1 MHKLAEICI
10 RRPVFATMLVLS
22 LTVIGVFSFFG
33 LGVDLLPK
41 IDMPTVMISVSNPG
55 AAAEQIETEI
65 TKKIEDAVNTI
76 SGIDD
81 LRSTSVEGL
90 SQVIVQFSLDKN
102 GDVGAQ
108 EVRDRVS
115 MVVGNLPETAKMP
128 VIQKMDPDAQPIF
141 QIVVSSPRPLRDVT
155 QIAKKK
161 IKEQIENISGVGQVR
176 INGGAEREIHI
187 TVDPDRLRSYNL
199 TVNDVAAALR
209 TQNFELPGGRVDE
222 GGRELTVRTVGRVN
236 QPGQF
241 NDIAVATRGSYVV
254 RIRDVG
260 KATDSEVEMR
270 SVSRLNGNSAVTL
283 VVSKQ
288 SGQNSVAVSDAV
300 KKKLE
305 EISKTLPKDFK
316 IQLLAD
322 TSIFIRKAVAA
333 LESHLIEG
341 SILASFVIFLFLS
354 NIRTTL
360 IAAIAIPTSIISTFG
375 LMGAIGFTLNQL
387 TMLALTLMVGIV
399 IDDAIIVLEN
409 IFRYIEEKDMPP
421 FQAAIAG
428 TKEIGLAVMATTF
441 SLLAVFVPVGFMG
454 GMVGR
459 FMSSF
464 GFTSAFAIAV
474 SLLVSFTLT
483 PMLCSRFIKKRP
495 RAHSSKESRMFRPID
510 KAYTRM
516 LVWSLGHRRVLVG
529 LSAIVILSTIPLF
542 ILVPKNFMAQ
552 DDRSEFQ
559 INLRAPEG
567 TSLAATGN
575 IAERVARE
583 VRTIPEVTDTLMT
596 VGGGQK
602 AEVNAAVISVKLKP
616 LEGRS
621 IAQSKIMLH
630 ARDIVE
636 RFPNLRTSVSSQTN
650 AGSGGFTQA
659 DIQFVV
665 NGPDLKLLQK
675 YSDALLEKMKAMPKV
690 VDIDSSLIVGKPEL
704 RISVN
709 RQRSADL
716 GVRVTDIA
724 TALNTLVA
732 GQVVT
737 TFNADEDQYDVRLRA
752 SDEYRTGS
760 EGLKRLTVPSYKV
773 KGGWVNLSD
782 VVDIKEEKA
791 PSSIDRLNRQR
802 QVTVLANVL
811 PGGSQAAVID
821 LVNTEV
827 AKLDLAPGYKVTPAG
842 MTKEMGRTAYYFAL
856 AISLSFIFMYMVLAA
871 QFESFLHPIT
881 IMMSLPLAVPFG
893 IFSLLIF
900 GQSVSIMSGLGL
912 LLLFG
917 IVKKNAILQIDHTI
931 GLRASG
937 MQREEAII
945 QANRDRL
952 RPILMTTIALI
963 AGMLPLVVAGGTGA
977 SSNRSLG
984 LLVIGGQSLC
994 LLLTLLAVPVF
1005 YSLFDDAAS
1014 LSIWNRIAARWKSIS
1029 VPAFLKISNRAQ

>member
-22 LTVIGVFSFFG
+22 LTVIGVFAFFG

-65 TKKIEDAVNTI
+65 TKRIEDAVNTI

-81 LRSTSVEGL
+81 LRSTSIEGL

-115 MVVGNLPETAKMP
+115 MIVGKLPETAKMP

-141 QIVVSSPRPLRDVT
+141 QVVVSSPRPLRDVT
-155 QIAKKK
+155 QIAKKR
-161 IKEQIENISGVGQVR
+161 IKEQIENINGVGQVQ
-176 INGGAEREIHI
+176 INGGAEREIHV
-187 TVDPDRLRSYNL
+187 TVEPDRLRAYNL

-209 TQNFELPGGRVDE
+209 AQNFELPGGRVDE
-222 GGRELTVRTVGRVN
+222 GSRELTVRTVGRVSE
-236 QPGQF
+236 PEQF
-241 NDIAVATRGSYVV
+241 NDIAVASRGQYVV
-254 RIRDVG
+254 RIRDLG
-260 KATDSEVEMR
+260 IATDSEQELR
-270 SVSRLNGNSAVTL
+270 SVSRLNGNSAITL

-300 KKKLE
+300 KQKLAD
-305 EISKTLPKDFK
+305 ISKTLPKDVK

-322 TSIFIRKAVAA
+322 TSIFIRKAVSA
-333 LESHLIEG
+333 LESHLLEG
-341 SILASFVIFLFLS
+341 SILASLVIFFFLS

-409 IFRYIEEKDMPP
+409 IFRFIEEKNMPP
-421 FQAAIAG
+421 FEAAMAG

-464 GFTSAFAIAV
+464 GFTSSFAIAV

-483 PMLCSRFIKKRP
+483 PMLCSRFVKKKLKGH
-495 RAHSSKESRMFRPID
+495 ASKESRIFRPVD
-510 KAYTRM
+510 KFYTRA
-516 LVWSLGHRRVLVG
+516 LEWSLGHRKSMLWLCV
-529 LSAIVILSTIPLF
+529 AVIFSTIPLF
-542 ILVPKNFMAQ
+542 IMVPKNFMAQ

-559 INLRAPEG
+559 ISLRAPEG
-567 TSLAATGN
+567 TSLAATEH
-575 IAERVARE
+575 IAERIARE
-583 VRTIPEVTDTLMT
+583 VRAFPEVTDTLTT

-602 AEVNAAVISVKLKP
+602 SEVNTAGISIKLQP
-616 LEGRS
+616 LEERS
-621 IAQSKIMLH
+621 ISQSKVMLR
-630 ARDIVE
+630 ARDILAH
-636 RFPNLRTSVSSQTN
+636 FPNLRTSVTSQSG
-650 AGSGGFTQA
+650 AGSGNFTQA
-659 DIQFVV
+659 DIQFVI

-675 YSDALLEKMKAMPKV
+675 YSEALLQKMRSMPKV
-690 VDIDSSLIVGKPEL
+690 VDVDSSLIVGKPEL
-704 RISVN
+704 RIRIN
-709 RQRSADL
+709 RQRAADL

-724 TALNTLVA
+724 TALNTLIA

-752 SDEYRTGS
+752 ASEYRASS

-782 VVDIKEEKA
+782 VVEIKEEKA

-811 PGGSQAAVID
+811 PGGSQAAIID
-821 LVNTEV
+821 LVNKEV
-827 AKLDLAPGYKVTPAG
+827 KQLDLAPGYSVVPSG
-842 MTKEMGRTAYYFAL
+842 MTKEMGRTAYYFVL

-871 QFESFLHPIT
+871 QFESFIHPVT

-937 MQREEAII
+937 MERNAAII

-952 RPILMTTIALI
+952 RPILMTTISLV

-1014 LSIWNRIAARWKSIS
+1014 LPLWSRIAAFGRSIKM
-1029 VPAFLKISNRAQ
+1029 PGLLKMKRRAQ